1 MSVHT
6 IEITEADHPLS
17 EYVQDVETD
26 PTVVTREGKPIA
38 VVVSIEDVDLES
50 LSLSTNPQFLA
61 IIERSR
67 ASHKPG
73 TGMSSDEVRRHLGL
87 K

>member
-1 MSVHT
+1 
-6 IEITEADHPLS
+6 
-17 EYVQDVETD
+17 
-26 PTVVTREGKPIA
+26 VVTREGKPIA

-50 LSLSTNPQFLA
+50 VSLSTNSQFLA

-73 TGMSSDEVRRHLGL
+73 TGMSSDEVRTRLGL